1 MGGTDVG
8 GPVER
13 LTHDAP
19 DLAPEILRR
28 RLVVEGTCPR
38 PIDADAVVHYLNGLS
53 EVCQMNVLLPPVT
66 HRSDRFGWAGW
77 VHWEASG
84 AQGPYR
90 VAPNL
95 MVVVPTSRHVSLH
108 YGYTT
113 ADRLGYAL
121 TLLGIVALIALVRAG
136 PLNMPPGDDKG
147 EQLTLFDQE
156 LDFWGNGETGG
167 NGEVLVP
174 QPGAG

>member
-8 GPVER
+8 GPVEL

-84 AQGPYR
+84 AHFYAWELPR
-90 VAPNL
+90 VFFSVDIYACAPFSSEE
-95 MVVVPTSRHVSLH
+95 VAE
-108 YGYTT
+108 YTRRFFDAT
-113 ADRLGYAL
+113 EL
-121 TLLGIVALIALVRAG
+121 VAL
-136 PLNMPPGDDKG
+136 
-147 EQLTLFDQE
+147 QF
-156 LDFWGNGETGG
+156 
-167 NGEVLVP
+167 
-174 QPGAG
+174 